1 MFKKTIS
8 TLAATCFFLIPF
20 SLSPFSMTANA
31 AKIYKTVSYY
41 TLSGTTPAQLDKAL
55 AHKGPYLKSTGSHH
69 PGATTI
75 SFDPRLKLVQNGRY
89 CKVDSVSVD
98 VHAKMSLPRWKQRAT
113 TKSIEMALVWDTLSR
128 DIQRHEESHIVIARA
143 HASKIE
149 RAVKSLPYRTD
160 CNLLKQ
166 DIEKTTYNILT
177 DHENAQRQFDR
188 AEAVNFDHRFINL
201 LVARLQR
208 LEQAKN

>member
-20 SLSPFSMTANA
+20 SGTADA
-31 AKIYKTVSYY
+31 ARIYKTVSYY

-55 AHKGPYLKSTGSHH
+55 AHKGPYIKSTGSRH

-75 SFDPRLKLVQNGRY
+75 SFDPRLKLVQDGRY
-89 CKVDSVSVD
+89 CKVASVSVD
-98 VHAKMSLPRWKQRAT
+98 VHAKMSLPRWKQRST

-128 DIQRHEESHIVIARA
+128 DIQRHEESHIVIARS
-143 HASKIE
+143 HATKIE
-149 RAVKSLPYRTD
+149 RSVKSLPYRSN

-166 DIEKTTYNILT
+166 DI
-177 DHENAQRQFDR
+177 
-188 AEAVNFDHRFINL
+188 
-201 LVARLQR
+201 
-208 LEQAKN
+208 

>member
-1 MFKKTIS
+1 MFQKTIS

-20 SLSPFSMTANA
+20 SLTAEA

-41 TLSGTTPAQLDKAL
+41 SLSGTTPAQLDKAL
-55 AHKGPYLKSTGSHH
+55 SSKGPYLKSTGSRH

-75 SFDPRLKLVQNGRY
+75 SFDPRLKLVQDGRY
-89 CKVDSVSVD
+89 CKVASVSVD

-143 HASKIE
+143 HATKIE
-149 RAVKSLPYRTD
+149 RAIKSLPYRTD

-166 DIEKTTYNILT
+166 DIEKTTYNILV
-177 DHENAQRQFDR
+177 DHENAQQVFDR
-188 AEAVNFDHRFINL
+188 AEAVNFEHRFINL
-201 LVARLQR
+201 LVGRLQK
-208 LEQAKN
+208 LEQAKQ